1 MPDLAL
7 YADKID
13 ELDRRLTRLPGA
25 IVAFSGGVDS
35 TMLLHACS
43 RVLGGRVLAVTAD
56 SPSLPRAE
64 LDEAIELAR
73 TMSVEHRIITT
84 REQDRPEYRANG
96 SDRCYFCKSELFETI
111 AGEIREQCDV
121 DWPVLYG
128 AIADDFSD
136 HRPGARAATENG
148 VLAPL
153 ADCALT
159 KVEVRRYSRE
169 HGLATADKPSFACL
183 ASRVPYGTTV
193 TPEVLAKLEQSEQVL
208 RELGYRQF
216 RVRHHETV
224 ARIELLPE
232 DFMRAVSVD
241 RDKIAEGI
249 RAAGYTYVSLDL
261 NGYRTGS
268 MNEVLT

>member
-1 MPDLAL
+1 M
-7 YADKID
+7 
-13 ELDRRLTRLPGA
+13 
-25 IVAFSGGVDS
+25 
-35 TMLLHACS
+35 
-43 RVLGGRVLAVTAD
+43 
-56 SPSLPRAE
+56 
-64 LDEAIELAR
+64 
-73 TMSVEHRIITT
+73 
-84 REQDRPEYRANG
+84 
-96 SDRCYFCKSELFETI
+96 
-111 AGEIREQCDV
+111 
-121 DWPVLYG
+121 
-128 AIADDFSD
+128 
-136 HRPGARAATENG
+136 
-148 VLAPL
+148 LAPL

-159 KVEVRRYSRE
+159 KVEVRCYSRE

-193 TPEVLAKLEQSEQVL
+193 TPEVLAKLERSEQVL